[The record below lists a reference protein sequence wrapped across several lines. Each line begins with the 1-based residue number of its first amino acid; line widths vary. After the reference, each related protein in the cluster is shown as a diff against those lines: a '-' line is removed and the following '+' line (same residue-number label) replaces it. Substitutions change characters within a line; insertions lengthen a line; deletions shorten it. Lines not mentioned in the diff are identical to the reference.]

1 MKTDIQ
7 KISSCRV
14 KVIVEATAEEIDPI
28 LKGVRSAYI
37 AQAKIP
43 GFRPGKA
50 PWAQVEKLYGK
61 SIQDD
66 VNQRVTRNLIDK
78 VYEEVKNVATLVNVE
93 DFNVAQGKGAS
104 VAVTVDTIPEFDLPD
119 TAKWQ
124 VKKMN
129 LDVTDEEI
137 AERLD
142 GLRQM
147 AASFGEATADDVATE
162 QDLIAISFT
171 SDLDKEALSDAA
183 KHYAADE
190 EYWVQLR
197 EDAFIPALS
206 TVLLGKKIGET
217 VEHTATYAEDFRVT
231 DLAGKTVKYT
241 ITLKTMR
248 KMRPASDED
257 MLKRFGVATVEELR
271 TNLVDN
277 MKNSKKYAEE
287 SRASKELCEVI
298 ENSVSFELPER
309 VLEERIYDELAMDP
323 TKPLENFKGD
333 ADELRKSDVYKAA
346 EERAVRS
353 LRRTYVLTRL
363 AKDREVTLSQERVEE
378 ALDRLAQATNLAK
391 KELIRRLSN
400 NGRLTEFLDRELC
413 AVMLEKLV
421 EECAVL

>member
-7 KISSCRV
+7 KVSACRV

-28 LKGVRSAYI
+28 IKGVRSAFT

-50 PWAQVEKLYGK
+50 PWAQVEKLYSK
-61 SIQDD
+61 SIQEEI
-66 VNQRVTRNLIDK
+66 NQRVTRTMIDK
-78 VYEEVKNVATLVNVE
+78 TYEEVKNIATLVNIE
-93 DFNVAQGKGAS
+93 DFKVAQGEGAS
-104 VAVTVDTIPEFDLPD
+104 VAVTIDTVPEFELPD
-119 TAKWQ
+119 TSKWQ

-129 LDVTDEEI
+129 LEVTDEEI
-137 AERLD
+137 AERMD

-147 AASFGEATADDVATE
+147 AASFEEGTAEDVATE
-162 QDLIAISFT
+162 KDLIAISFT
-171 SDLDKEALSDAA
+171 SDLDKEALSDSA

-217 VEHTATYAEDFRVT
+217 VEHSATYADDFRVT
-231 DLAGKTVKYT
+231 DLAGKTVKYSIT
-241 ITLKTMR
+241 IKTMR
-248 KMRPASDED
+248 KMRPASDEG
-257 MLKRFGVATVEELR
+257 MLSRFGVKDMDELR
-271 TNLVDN
+271 SNLIEN
-277 MKNSKKYAEE
+277 IKASKKYGEE
-287 SRASKELCEVI
+287 SRATKELCDAI
-298 ENSVSFELPER
+298 EGSVSFDLPER

-323 TKPLENFKGD
+323 SKPLETFKGD

-346 EERAVRS
+346 ETRAINT
-353 LRRTYVLTRL
+353 LRRSYVLTAL
-363 AKDREVTLSQERVEE
+363 AKSREVTLSQERVEA
-378 ALDRLAQATNLAK
+378 ALDRLAQATSLAK

-413 AVMLEKLV
+413 TVMLEKLL

>member
-7 KISSCRV
+7 KVSSCRV

-28 LKGVRSAYI
+28 LKGVRSAFI

-50 PWAQVEKLYGK
+50 PWAQVEKLYSK
-61 SIQDD
+61 SIQDEI
-66 VNQRVTRNLIDK
+66 NQRVTRKLIDK
-78 VYEEVKNVATLVNVE
+78 TYEDVKNIATIVNVE
-93 DFNVAQGKGAS
+93 DFKVEQGQGA
-104 VAVTVDTIPEFDLPD
+104 AVTVTVDIDPEFELPD
-119 TAKWQ
+119 VSKWQ
-124 VKKMN
+124 VKKMD
-129 LDVTDEEI
+129 LEVSDAEI

-147 AASFGEATADDVATE
+147 ASSFEEATAEDVATE
-162 QDLIAISFT
+162 NDLIAISFS
-171 SDLDKEALSDAA
+171 SDLNKDELSDSA

-206 TVLLGKKIGET
+206 TVLLGKKMGET
-217 VEHTATYAEDFRVT
+217 VNHSATYAEDFRVT
-231 DLAGKTVKYT
+231 DLAGKTVNYT
-241 ITLKTMR
+241 ITIKTMR
-248 KMRPASDED
+248 KMRPANDEG
-257 MLKRFGVATVEELR
+257 MLARFGVKDMDELR
-271 TNLVDN
+271 SNLVAN
-277 MKNSKKYAEE
+277 MQNSKKYAEE

-298 ENSVSFELPER
+298 ENSVSFDLPER
-309 VLEERIYDELAMDP
+309 VLEERIYDELTMDP
-323 TKPLENFKGD
+323 SKPLETFKGD

-346 EERAVRS
+346 EDRAVRA
-353 LRRTYVLTRL
+353 LRRSYVLTRL
-363 AKDREVTLSQERVEE
+363 AKEREVTLSQERIEA

-413 AVMLEKLV
+413 AVMLEKLI